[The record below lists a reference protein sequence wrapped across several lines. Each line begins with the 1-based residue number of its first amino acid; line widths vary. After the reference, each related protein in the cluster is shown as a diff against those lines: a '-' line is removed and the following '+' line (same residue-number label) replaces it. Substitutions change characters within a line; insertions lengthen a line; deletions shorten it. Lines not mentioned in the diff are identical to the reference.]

1 MSAPLLRSGRQYV
14 AAVRA
19 LLVATLVLGLA
30 YPLVVTGLAQVF
42 APGRADGSLVEVG
55 GTVVGSELIGQAYS
69 GADGDP
75 LPQYFQPRPSA
86 SEYDGAASGGS
97 NLGPNSPELVALVE
111 ERRAAAAALNGVDPA
126 DVPPD
131 ALTASAS
138 GLDPDISPDY
148 AAIQVDRVAAVRG
161 LPATDVAALVE
172 RATTGRDVGFIGAP
186 HVNVLI
192 LNRSLDL
199 LVEAD

>member
-1 MSAPLLRSGRQYV
+1 MSAALSRTGRQYV

-19 LLVATLVLGLA
+19 LLLATLVLGLA

-42 APGRADGSLVEVG
+42 APGRADGSLVEVDG
-55 GTVVGSELIGQAYS
+55 SVVGSALIGQAY
-69 GADGDP
+69 GDADGDP

-86 SEYDGAASGGS
+86 SDYDGAASGGS
-97 NLGPNSPELVALVE
+97 NLGPNSPELTALVE
-111 ERRAAAAALNGVDPA
+111 ERRAAVAAFNGVDPA

-131 ALTASAS
+131 AVTASAS

-148 AAIQVDRVAAVRG
+148 AAIQVDRVAAARG
-161 LPATDVAALVE
+161 LPATEVAVLVE
-172 RATTGRDVGFIGAP
+172 QATSARDLGFIGDR

-192 LNRSLDL
+192 LNRSLDQL
-199 LVEAD
+199 T